1 MKKNYAFI
9 SYSTRWKTDAEALR
23 FLLNKNHIE
32 TWMAPYDIPSGNSYA
47 DVINKAIRNA
57 SCFVLLLSEEAQRSP
72 WVPRETE
79 RAINYEKPILAVKT
93 KDIILN
99 DEFEF
104 FLSRHQICVVPK
116 IDDSRSEIKDL
127 IKQIRFFIGNAKKES
142 EKFCSEE
149 IKIPEFYPKIR
160 EEEILEENKKSI
172 TIMGIGGAGNNLLNF
187 LLKQNFSDRVHFI
200 SVTTDKEMY
209 PRCECQN
216 KILLR
221 ESEHDK
227 FKTNG
232 DPEEGKRK
240 AERNKD
246 LLRDKLT
253 DKILIVTCGLGRGTG
268 SGVSPVVIREA
279 KEKGIFTIS
288 LVTYPFEFEKK
299 NKIAEKAVSEL
310 EASDIL
316 IIVHNQALM
325 KKSYKELREALSY
338 MNGILE
344 EIVRIVISH
353 IENSEEE
360 TIAQIKR
367 LAAEENIEIIIKNH
381 V

>member
-149 IKIPEFYPKIR
+149 IKILEFYPKIR

-209 PRCECQN
+209 PRCECKN

-221 ESEHDK
+221 VDEHDE

-240 AERNKD
+240 AEWNKD
-246 LLRDKLT
+246 LLRDKLM

-279 KEKGIFTIS
+279 KEKGILTIS

-299 NKIAEKAVSEL
+299 NEIAEKAVSEL

-360 TIAQIKR
+360 TIAQIKQ

>member
-9 SYSTRWKTDAEALR
+9 SYSTKWKTDAEALR

-127 IKQIRFFIGNAKKES
+127 IKQIRFFIGNAQKES

-149 IKIPEFYPKIR
+149 IKIPKFYPKIR

-172 TIMGIGGAGNNLLNF
+172 MIMGIGGAGNNLLNF
-187 LLKQNFSDRVHFI
+187 LLKQNFSDRIHFI

-209 PRCECQN
+209 ALCECKN

-221 ESEHDK
+221 VDEHDE

-240 AERNKD
+240 AEWNKD

-279 KEKGIFTIS
+279 KEKGILTIS

-299 NKIAEKAVSEL
+299 NEIAEKAISEL

-360 TIAQIKR
+360 TIAQIKQ